1 MSGSEDSADDTRT
14 AKHVKTAIE
23 IPKNTSDTQR
33 IKINKLMSNIDK
45 PVHIPSA
52 PKERVL
58 PPPPEFNRH
67 VMGSTAGAGSGD
79 FHTYRHLRRRT
90 QAREQMSHRKAY
102 QEEAQEEFQKKLR
115 MNFLESEAKTAKNR
129 AKRQKQKARLQ
140 KRKEMK
146 SDTNQETGAAIQPEV
161 TSPVI
166 EPSDDTSQADID
178 VNNEEKTVA

>member
-1 MSGSEDSADDTRT
+1 MSGSENSADDTGT
-14 AKHVKTAIE
+14 TKHKRAEIE
-23 IPKNTSDTQR
+23 IPKSTSDTQR

-45 PVHIPSA
+45 PVNIPSA

-58 PPPPEFNRH
+58 APPPEFNRH

-90 QAREQMSHRKAY
+90 QAREEMSHRKAY
-102 QEEAQEEFQKKLR
+102 QEEAQEEFQKKLK

-129 AKRQKQKARLQ
+129 TKRQKQRARLQ

-146 SDTNQETGAAIQPEV
+146 KSNDQGTESDIQLES

-166 EPSDDTSQADID
+166 GSPHDDIQSSEDY
-178 VNNEEKTVA
+178 NNEEKTVI